1 MGMVRMTMKRMLRM
15 LALLA
20 LAGCGGGDG
29 EGQPPSAE
37 PGQGVAADS
46 AQKDNTGPAG
56 ARTGG

>member
-1 MGMVRMTMKRMLRM
+1 MLLM

-20 LAGCGGGDG
+20 FAACGGGEG
-29 EGQPPSAE
+29 EGQPPSAD
-37 PGQGVAADS
+37 PGQGAAADS

>member
-1 MGMVRMTMKRMLRM
+1 MTMKRMLLM

-20 LAGCGGGDG
+20 AYGCGGGGEVDG
-29 EGQPPSAE
+29 GPPSAE
-37 PGQGVAADS
+37 PGQGAAADS

>member
-1 MGMVRMTMKRMLRM
+1 MMMKRMLRM
-15 LALLA
+15 LTVLA

>member
-1 MGMVRMTMKRMLRM
+1 MTTMKGMLLT

-20 LAGCGGGDG
+20 VSACGGGEG

-37 PGQGVAADS
+37 PGQGAAADS
-46 AQKDNTGPAG
+46 AQQDNTGSEG